1 MTTDVTKPNTDRAL
15 WHPLLVARWNE
26 LDLRLAAGGIPCR
39 VVEGYRSDERQQ
51 WLYAQGRTRP
61 GSIVTNAKTA
71 KQSAHGYTLVPPYT
85 GDVPPAAIPAAC
97 GIDVVPLGE
106 DGKPWTADD
115 DWPRFVGMTTEPDSI
130 GWNIGLIHFH
140 APGKAVWDK
149 PHLQLREWS
158 DLSHDLVIG
167 A

>member
-1 MTTDVTKPNTDRAL
+1 MTDVTRANTDRAL
-15 WHPLLVARWNE
+15 WHPLLVTRWAV
-26 LDLRLAAGGIPCR
+26 LDLKLAAAGIPCR
-39 VVEGYRSDERQQ
+39 VVEGYRSDERQA

-61 GSIVTNAKTA
+61 GLIVTNAASA
-71 KQSAHGYTLVPPYT
+71 KLSAHGYMCKQVVAADGSTILVP
-85 GDVPPAAIPAAC
+85 GACALDIVPIGA
-97 GIDVVPLGE
+97 

-115 DWPRFVGMTTEPDSI
+115 DWPRFVAMTTDAGSV

-140 APGKAVWDK
+140 APGKQVWDK

-158 DLSHDLVIG
+158 DSSHDLVIG